1 MNNPFT
7 KPHTR
12 RLDMNVK
19 HNPESQ
25 RLYNEARKYEQIR
38 QHEIIIQADKAGI
51 GLTPVEFDDLMHT
64 ADSLSQGVF
73 SGFQTVVSQQLA
85 SLGKAHPER
94 IRYSVL
100 NDWMNDEMS
109 DIEKAKREIVSWAN
123 NPKIVAFDTETTGL
137 LDEGHVPVTAAACT
151 MEGISLCD
159 ITMQALDEKGNVIQI
174 TEKASQANH
183 LTDEIIAAFPP
194 LENNEVA
201 IISLESLM
209 QDGRIL
215 AGYNTQFDR
224 GMICRALMN
233 ATGRLRRIY
242 NENSPDVN
250 RAIERLTQL
259 RSYFSD
265 PTHWLETKDTFTRA
279 IGLEPYPG
287 PGKYTR
293 LEDVARATRALTDG
307 ESQEH
312 GALAD
317 CQLIAKIVQNIRK
330 ELNEMPKPKTAAKG
344 PFPPAANPADND
356 PTDPEPAKDQA
367 VEAAKAEITE
377 YIESLENS
385 LNEAQERIDAFEK
398 NHVTMS
404 ARIRELENLCEQ
416 YQQTDGIKHHEA
428 RELTWCD
435 LEINGFKFNWTIR
448 EGETVEAAVE
458 SAFKTVRALQAIRD
472 TEKVK
477 TFRVGLRDNWQPLK
491 GFEKSRDGNER
502 ISQPSNE
509 APAQPQN
516 ERAATPKGNQPHAA
530 NKPSVPPQ
538 QQSQAPQGKTT
549 GEKKQQQ
556 CDRIVRHQIDG
567 QNTYDLPFT
576 LSNGKPADRPFAP
589 SKKDTGTLEKALIAA
604 GFDPNTWEI
613 GTEYDLPILVEWTVG
628 PQIPKSDPPKFY
640 RDNMTFTIKSEVA
653 TEEMPF

>member
-1 MNNPFT
+1 MNT
-7 KPHTR
+7 PHTK
-12 RLDMNVK
+12 RLDTNVK

-38 QHEIIIQADKAGI
+38 QHEIIMQADKAGI

-73 SGFQTVVSQQLA
+73 SGFQAVVSQQLA

-109 DIEKAKREIVSWAN
+109 DIEKAKREIVSWAT
-123 NPKIVAFDTETTGL
+123 NPRIVAFDTETTGL
-137 LDEGHVPVTAAACT
+137 LDEGHVPVTAAAST
-151 MEGISLCD
+151 LEGISLCD

-183 LTDEIIAAFPP
+183 LTDEMIASFPP
-194 LENNEVA
+194 LEHNEVA

-209 QDGRIL
+209 HDGRIL

-224 GMICRALMN
+224 GMICRTLMN
-233 ATGRLRRIY
+233 ATGRLRRVR
-242 NENSPDVN
+242 NEVDPDID
-250 RAIERLTQL
+250 RTIERLTQL

-265 PTHWLETKDTFTRA
+265 PTHWLETKDIFTRA

-344 PFPPAANPADND
+344 QIPATANPAEDESAEG
-356 PTDPEPAKDQA
+356 T
-367 VEAAKAEITE
+367 VETTQEWPQDALDHIDT
-377 YIESLENS
+377 LETA
-385 LNEAQERIDAFEK
+385 LKEK
-398 NHVTMS
+398 EDELTNLM
-404 ARIRELENLCEQ
+404 ARYMQYGDRIRELENLCEQ

-435 LEINGFKFNWTIR
+435 LEINGFRFNWTIR

-491 GFEKSRDGNER
+491 GFEKGRDGNER

-509 APAQPQN
+509 APEQQQHQN
-516 ERAATPKGNQPHAA
+516 ERPATPKGNQPPAA
-530 NKPSVPPQ
+530 NKPSAPPQQ

-556 CDRIVRHQIDG
+556 CDRIIRHQIDG
-567 QNTYDLPFT
+567 MNTYDLPFT

-640 RDNMTFTIKSEVA
+640 RDNMTFTIKQAVSE
-653 TEEMPF
+653 EEMPF